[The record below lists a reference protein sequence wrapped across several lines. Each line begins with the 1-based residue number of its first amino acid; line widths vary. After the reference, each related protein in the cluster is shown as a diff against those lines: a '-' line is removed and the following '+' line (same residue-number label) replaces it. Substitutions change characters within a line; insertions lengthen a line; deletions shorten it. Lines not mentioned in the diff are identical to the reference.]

1 MLMHFVPC
9 RRTAQVGQAGAADQA
24 MGRVFVIQRRQ
35 HLALL
40 QQLGVFRARLG
51 AAQGDFFLQ
60 AVFAADRRE
69 CQFTGAAG
77 ALEHQDLSPVD
88 QPDLAF
94 AGSVFKLNQAHVG
107 LRKVVDGAA
116 G

>member
-1 MLMHFVPC
+1 M
-9 RRTAQVGQAGAADQA
+9 
-24 MGRVFVIQRRQ
+24 
-35 HLALL
+35 
-40 QQLGVFRARLG
+40 
-51 AAQGDFFLQ
+51 
-60 AVFAADRRE
+60 FAADRSE
-69 CQFTGAAG
+69 CQFTGATG